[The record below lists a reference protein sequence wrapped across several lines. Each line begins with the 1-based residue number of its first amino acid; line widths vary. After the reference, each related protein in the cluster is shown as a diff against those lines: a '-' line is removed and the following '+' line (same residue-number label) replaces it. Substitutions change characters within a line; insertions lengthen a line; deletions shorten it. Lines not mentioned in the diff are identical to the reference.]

1 VKTRVCPENADF
13 TYQFADNYQNYGDVR
28 GTACHVKTILH
39 QRTDW
44 AIVMLVEVVVMV
56 LGDRE
61 YARHYQ
67 CNDMLFKNFTKKSNN

>member
-44 AIVMLVEVVVMV
+44 AVAMIVKVFVMV
-56 LGDRE
+56 LGNRE
-61 YARHYQ
+61 
-67 CNDMLFKNFTKKSNN
+67 